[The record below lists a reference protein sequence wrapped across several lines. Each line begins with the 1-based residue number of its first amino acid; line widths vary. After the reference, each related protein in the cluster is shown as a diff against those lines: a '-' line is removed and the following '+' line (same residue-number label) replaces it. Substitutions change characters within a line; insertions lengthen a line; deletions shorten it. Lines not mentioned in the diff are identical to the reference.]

1 MWKCLRVVTGEMVG
15 ERGKVRRD
23 KYFGAGV
30 VTNMKSFGFDV
41 GLVING
47 NRFFKEQSL
56 RNETDRQIQSLLHKG
71 SFIASV
77 FSSRF

>member
-1 MWKCLRVVTGEMVG
+1 MEEGEG
-15 ERGKVRRD
+15 GKVRRD
-23 KYFGAGV
+23 KYFGDGV
-30 VTNMKSFGFDV
+30 VRNMKSFGSDV

-56 RNETDRQIQSLLHKG
+56 RNETDTSLLHKG
-71 SFIASV
+71 TFIASV

>member
-1 MWKCLRVVTGEMVG
+1 MEEEEG
-15 ERGKVRRD
+15 GKVRRD

-30 VTNMKSFGFDV
+30 VRNMKNFGFDV

-56 RNETDRQIQSLLHKG
+56 RKETDRQIQPLLHKG

>member
-1 MWKCLRVVTGEMVG
+1 MEEGEG
-15 ERGKVRRD
+15 GKVRRY

-30 VTNMKSFGFDV
+30 VRNMKSVGFDV

-56 RNETDRQIQSLLHKG
+56 RNETDRYSHCYIREHLLP
-71 SFIASV
+71 V
-77 FSSRF
+77 SSR